1 MRKTIVICDRCG
13 AEIDGKP
20 AGLEIVDRSMDE
32 LNFIRAKTED
42 VADLFTTIEEQG
54 KAVECL
60 NWDFCGECVAQILRT
75 AMRKSG
81 AEKALVKNMNLPD
94 APKATRGR
102 KIKSSD
108 ADEMERDRSD
118 RIEKKR
124 RTER

>member
-1 MRKTIVICDRCG
+1 
-13 AEIDGKP
+13 
-20 AGLEIVDRSMDE
+20 
-32 LNFIRAKTED
+32 
-42 VADLFTTIEEQG
+42 
-54 KAVECL
+54 
-60 NWDFCGECVAQILRT
+60 
-75 AMRKSG
+75 
-81 AEKALVKNMNLPD
+81 MNLPD